1 MAFFLRMGLFLV
13 LYDWF
18 VVNRWFCWFLS
29 HVDVWFAVLWV
40 LSSASL
46 SQTPPPP
53 PLPSPVFSFTLWS
66 FLLAAQQVH
75 KTNPPRWHQISSGTA
90 FLSLQPFVVGEHLC
104 ALSVSVT
111 LMVGVIWSFCFKRK
125 PPPHILPSHLC
136 SLQISYV
143 SPEIYG
149 FSTTYRVLF

>member
-29 HVDVWFAVLWV
+29 HVEMFGLQSSESFLLL
-40 LSSASL
+40 LSHRLCS
-46 SQTPPPP
+46 

-136 SLQISYV
+136 SLQISCV